1 MRWPILT
8 LTLRRV
14 NGMEKLLHGFFIIL
28 ALVLVSGCL
37 SGSGTNTPEKTCEQ
51 AISEIPEIIL
61 SAQNSQTAEVTRVVD
76 GDTVELA
83 DDSKVRFIGINT
95 PEKEENYYTE
105 AKENLENLVLDQQV
119 FLTKDVSNTDKYG
132 RKLRY
137 VFTEDK
143 FVNAEQVSAGLA
155 SSFEYPPDT
164 KYQFLFNCLETEA
177 KDAGLGI
184 WKGLGLYDF
193 TVEINQ
199 NPDDV
204 SEPSLE
210 SVVLTNLGYN
220 VNMDGWQMK
229 DEATHIYTFSNTELD
244 KGESV
249 TIVSGEGT
257 DSADKL
263 YWNLKTTV
271 WNNDGDT
278 VFLRDA
284 EGNLAIAYSY

>member
-1 MRWPILT
+1 MRWLP
-8 LTLRRV
+8 
-14 NGMEKLLHGFFIIL
+14 LLL
-28 ALVLVSGCL
+28 AIVFVSGCV
-37 SGSGTNTPEKTCEQ
+37 SYQTAEPRTCEQ
-51 AISEIPEIIL
+51 AIAEIPQIIAD
-61 SAQNSQTAEVTRVVD
+61 AQSSPTAEVTRVVD

-83 DDSKVRFIGINT
+83 DGNKVRFNGINT
-95 PEKEENYYTE
+95 PEHNENHFLE
-105 AKENLENLVLDQQV
+105 AKQNMELLVLNKEVHLQ
-119 FLTKDVSNTDKYG
+119 KDISDKDKYG
-132 RKLRY
+132 RELRY
-137 VFTEDK
+137 VFTADK
-143 FVNAEQVSAGLA
+143 FTNAEQVSAGLA
-155 SSFEYPPDT
+155 SSFIYPPDT
-164 KYQFLFNCLETEA
+164 KYQFLFECLEEKA
-177 KDAGLGI
+177 KEQGLGI
-184 WKGLGLYDF
+184 WQGLGEYNF
-193 TVEINQ
+193 SVKINQ

-210 SVVLTNLGYN
+210 SVVLTNLGDK